1 MWVYNYLK
9 IKRVLKMHKP
19 KFLHSSIGKKQV
31 ICKHQVGENEKKGK
45 LQFSSTK
52 TQTGIVILE
61 KWTSESG
68 FRSGPTV
75 TFLPAVEKQMQTL
88 LVTANTGKILS
99 TWQQKQV
106 AILKCL

>member
-1 MWVYNYLK
+1 
-9 IKRVLKMHKP
+9 MHKP

-61 KWTSESG
+61 K
-68 FRSGPTV
+68 
-75 TFLPAVEKQMQTL
+75 
-88 LVTANTGKILS
+88 
-99 TWQQKQV
+99 
-106 AILKCL
+106 